1 MEFFVKQSWFI
12 WSVIIWRSICISC
25 FFELVC
31 NTDIVWSWYII
42 WSVVCIR
49 ALCRVIGSWMF
60 TLLVEPMHN
69 YFLNSFSMNMASR
82 LAIMA
87 SCWYFL
93 NRLKLF
99 TDQIVIHIQSLLGED
114 QVVKEIMTRMA
125 SWLCGI
131 YFRYVLYE
139 MMLVSLHIHPCSE
152 SGVH

>member
-1 MEFFVKQSWFI
+1 MLCHWFMD
-12 WSVIIWRSICISC
+12 V
-25 FFELVC
+25 
-31 NTDIVWSWYII
+31 ND
-42 WSVVCIR
+42 
-49 ALCRVIGSWMF
+49 M
-60 TLLVEPMHN
+60 VEPMHN

-99 TDQIVIHIQSLLGED
+99 SDQIVIHIQSLLGED
-114 QVVKEIMTRMA
+114 QVVMEIMTRMA

-139 MMLVSLHIHPCSE
+139 MMLISLHIHPCSE
-152 SGVH
+152 SRVHKDLQIHGEYWIIYNWVSTHPEIDSSSSERWFSCHGLLFGWWRRSQWPR